1 MFLEAVPRLLA
12 DPRSQTK
19 EVRLVEPGG
28 RLVAG
33 CEQELAEKTGYITV
47 THNSKGNLKKYLGI
61 F

>member
-1 MFLEAVPRLLA
+1 MLRL
-12 DPRSQTK
+12 Q
-19 EVRLVEPGG
+19 EPGG